1 MSADR
6 FETLAAFTK
15 QNNVHHPLLSDFP
28 RKALPALGALVTEEQ
43 SPIYR
48 YARRAYFVIDRNGVV
63 KYVKVQASGL
73 DLLDPQE
80 VLNAYKAAGG

>member
-1 MSADR
+1 M
-6 FETLAAFTK
+6 
-15 QNNVHHPLLSDFP
+15 
-28 RKALPALGALVTEEQ
+28 LPAFDAMVTEEQ

-73 DLLDPQE
+73 DLLDPLE
-80 VLNAYKAAGG
+80 VLKAYKAAGV